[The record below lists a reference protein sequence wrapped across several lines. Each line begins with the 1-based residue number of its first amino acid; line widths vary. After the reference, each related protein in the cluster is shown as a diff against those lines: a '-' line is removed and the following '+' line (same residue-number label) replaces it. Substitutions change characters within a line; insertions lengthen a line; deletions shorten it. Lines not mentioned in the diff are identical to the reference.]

1 VGGVFAIA
9 ESRGLAR
16 VSEGDLLNSLDVHVH
31 HIVAHHAESESR
43 RPVRKDELVDHNRGL
58 PGSEDELMASAGNLG
73 IDRAGFARA
82 PLRRRAPPRPPVH
95 DEKGA
100 GDGCRQ
106 CPRTMQTLRLEIP
119 RRTYLIMNRRDRN
132 PCMPKQSRRKTS

>member
-16 VSEGDLLNSLDVHVH
+16 VSEGDLVNSLDVHVH

-43 RPVRKDELVDHNRGL
+43 RPVREGELVDHNRGL

-100 GDGCRQ
+100 GRQ
-106 CPRTMQTLRLEIP
+106 RKPD
-119 RRTYLIMNRRDRN
+119 LIRGLYADAPGFGIFGRPAPQMNRGIATD
-132 PCMPKQSRRKTS
+132 